1 MDTKPKATT
10 KQETTIEFE
19 NDNHRFFYF
28 RKVVQRWKD
37 NGYKH
42 ELIDEGE
49 LHKILDNYIDVFI
62 MVLDHKLDIYRGV
75 LEYEDGNYIIKNP
88 YVEDEDDKHNIT
100 HLKFNGV
107 EPRKLNALLGVY
119 YKKSTPKKSKVYKKY
134 KN

>member
-1 MDTKPKATT
+1 MNTKPKATT

-49 LHKILDNYIDVFI
+49 LHTILDKYIDSFI
-62 MVLDHKLDIYRGV
+62 MVLDSNLDIYRGV
-75 LEYEDGNYIIKNP
+75 LEYEDGNYLIKNP
-88 YVEDEDDKHNIT
+88 YAIDEEEKHNIT
-100 HLKFNGV
+100 ELCFNGV
-107 EPRKLNALLGVY
+107 EPRKLNALLGLY
-119 YKKSTPKKSKVYKKY
+119 YKNTLKKNKTKYKK
-134 KN
+134 